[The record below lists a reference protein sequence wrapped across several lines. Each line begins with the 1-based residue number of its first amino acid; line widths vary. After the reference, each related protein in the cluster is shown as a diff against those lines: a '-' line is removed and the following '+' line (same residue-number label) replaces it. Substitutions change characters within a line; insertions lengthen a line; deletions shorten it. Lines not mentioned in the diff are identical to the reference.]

1 MLWEGWNMSSEEES
15 EEFDE
20 VSEELKRK
28 DQVRGKAGVGWRC
41 VCVSVCV
48 RKLSVQ
54 VLYVEQCGD
63 PLDCPPLL
71 LP

>member
-1 MLWEGWNMSSEEES
+1 MSSEEES

-48 RKLSVQ
+48 Q
-54 VLYVEQCGD
+54 
-63 PLDCPPLL
+63 
-71 LP
+71 